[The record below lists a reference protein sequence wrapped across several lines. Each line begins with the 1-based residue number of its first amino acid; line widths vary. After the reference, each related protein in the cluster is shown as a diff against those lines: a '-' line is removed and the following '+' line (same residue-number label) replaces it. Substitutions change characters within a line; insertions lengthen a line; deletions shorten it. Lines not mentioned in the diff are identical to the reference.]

1 MKLPRIVIRILIVAD
16 KTVKETF
23 YGIVNLIP
31 VADKYPK
38 GAIFILVVLMTLYWP
53 FLWVFGRKPL
63 KGSEEN
69 LPGLNKV
76 EESPDGQVWQFHS
89 DK

>member
-1 MKLPRIVIRILIVAD
+1 MKIPRIFIRVLIVAD

-23 YGIVNLIP
+23 YGVINLIP

-38 GAIFILVVLMTLYWP
+38 GAIFIFAVLVALYWP
-53 FLWVFGRKPL
+53 LLWVFNRKPL
-63 KGSEEN
+63 KDNNVN

-76 EESPDGQVWQFHS
+76 EESPDGQVWQFFS